1 MFSNE
6 LNNIEKFFKY
16 DIAVKNILFN
26 VSPKEE
32 YKYNNEAI
40 IEYSESLNQAIKD
53 IEFYI
58 NSILR
63 SFNFL
68 DSDKE
73 YFNNFIKLLKNELI
87 NCGTDFNKLKN
98 FYEVYLSNMREE
110 LVNLVGS
117 NIAGYYMFSGV
128 SLNNAKSINELLH
141 VVHQT
146 IVNNEN
152 NYKKLPVLDSK
163 GDFATLYGK
172 ENPLARY
179 IFSNINENIDSSEFS
194 MMSLGDDRILIMVRD
209 HGHALSIEIEQEKDK
224 YYVKYFLPKICNVK
238 MVNELNGVR
247 KVDNNSKFTT
257 GIFETTK
264 ENLPYELIEFITK
277 VPTDFHMRV
286 EGGMFY
292 REEEG
297 FQR

>member
-6 LNNIEKFFKY
+6 LNNMEKFFKY
-16 DIAVKNILFN
+16 DIEVKNILFS

-32 YKYNNEAI
+32 YKYNNDSVV
-40 IEYSESLNQAIKD
+40 EYSEKLNQAIKD

-58 NSILR
+58 SSILR
-63 SFNFL
+63 SFNFF

-73 YFNNFIKLLKNELI
+73 YFNNFIKLLKIELI
-87 NCGTDFNKLKN
+87 NCGMDFNKLKN
-98 FYEVYLSNMREE
+98 FYEIYLSNMREE

-117 NIAGYYMFSGV
+117 NIFGHYMFSGV

-152 NYKKLPVLDSK
+152 NYKKLPILDSK
-163 GDFATLYGK
+163 GDFAKLYGK
-172 ENPLARY
+172 ENELARY

-194 MMSLGDDRILIMVRD
+194 MMSLDNDRILIMVRD
-209 HGHALSIEIEQEKDK
+209 HGHALSIEIEQENDK
-224 YYVKYFLPKICNVK
+224 YYVKYFIPKICNVK
-238 MVNELNGVR
+238 MVNELKGVR
-247 KVDNNSKFTT
+247 KVDNDSKFTT

-264 ENLPYELIEFITK
+264 ENLSFELIEFIK
-277 VPTDFHMRV
+277 HVPTDLDMFK
-286 EGGMFY
+286 EGGSY
-292 REEEG
+292 YEEEKG
-297 FQR
+297 FQM